1 MINHSHA
8 RAISWAPDLAWVG
21 VVSSVHSSLGF
32 CLFVCLIC
40 HILALLIL
48 KGD

>member
-8 RAISWAPDLAWVG
+8 RAISWAPDLSWVG
-21 VVSSVHSSLGF
+21 VVSSVLSSLI

-40 HILALLIL
+40 HILALLIFT
-48 KGD
+48 GD